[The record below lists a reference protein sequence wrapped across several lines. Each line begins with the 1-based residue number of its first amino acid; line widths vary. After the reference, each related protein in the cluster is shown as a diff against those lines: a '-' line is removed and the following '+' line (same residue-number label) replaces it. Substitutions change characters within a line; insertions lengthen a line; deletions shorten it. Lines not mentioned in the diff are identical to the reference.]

1 MLSIGPCFYSEEF
14 SQVRVN
20 VNIDIIVDIIVGS
33 CFFSEEFSQVRL
45 NVNIVNIGLLVSRL
59 RLV

>member
-1 MLSIGPCFYSEEF
+1 MVHVSLVSCF
-14 SQVRVN
+14 SQVSVN

-33 CFFSEEFSQVRL
+33 FFFSEEFSQVRL